1 MKSRKKRM
9 EDIRVAKDKKMRKVA
24 IGLSVVFV
32 AVLAYEVL
40 PLVMHGGGSSPAA
53 APAAA
58 PTTSAPTTATPAPT
72 TATGTPAP
80 ATTPAGSAV
89 AAVTPT
95 ATSTKLTNSDQA
107 PNVGKA
113 QLYSFSQFSG
123 RDPFAQQIIDATS
136 GQTDA
141 SGGDAQGNPTQ
152 TGSTTSSSSTTA
164 STGTTAAVTHHRPTR
179 TLAVTGAARIAV
191 NGRVQVVRVG
201 ASFPSGNPLFRL
213 VSVTNGV
220 AKIGIAT
227 GSYSSGAK
235 SVSLRAGRSLTLV
248 DTADGIRYQIRLVS

>member
-1 MKSRKKRM
+1 M
-9 EDIRVAKDKKMRKVA
+9 EDIRVAKDKKMKKVA

-32 AVLAYEVL
+32 AVVAYEVV
-40 PLVMHGGGSSPAA
+40 PLVMHGGGSSAAA
-53 APAAA
+53 APPATT
-58 PTTSAPTTATPAPT
+58 TTSAPTTATPAPT
-72 TATGTPAP
+72 TATPAP
-80 ATTPAGSAV
+80 ATTPAGTAA

-95 ATSTKLTNSDQA
+95 ATSAKLANSDET

-123 RDPFAQQIIDATS
+123 RDPFAQQIIDATA
-136 GQTDA
+136 GQPDA
-141 SGGDAQGNPTQ
+141 SGQDAQGNPTQ
-152 TGSTTSSSSTTA
+152 TGTSSGTA
-164 STGTTAAVTHHRPTR
+164 STGTTAAVTHHQPTR
-179 TLAVTGAARIAV
+179 TLAATGAARIAI